1 MYIIIAGGGIAGST
15 LASALAERKHDV
27 VVIDLDNERCEAI
40 YADSGVVT
48 VNGNS
53 TDINTLKA
61 AGIEKAD
68 IAIGAMY
75 SDTANLTFSI
85 LAKSF
90 NVKRVMVKMRDPSY
104 AQVYKAAGISSV
116 CNMIE
121 LFRNKII
128 MELEN
133 PNIRIISNL
142 EDRDTQLIMI
152 KFPGADPD
160 KGITIMELAKK
171 DIFSD
176 NCVFAGIY
184 QKKIQK
190 IIMPRGKDKVYPDD
204 KLFIVA
210 HKARVKAIS
219 NYIDKI
225 SNTKEHRS

>member
-1 MYIIIAGGGIAGST
+1 MYIVIAGGGISGSI

-27 VVIDLDNERCEAI
+27 VVIDLHNERCEAI
-40 YADSGVVT
+40 YAQSGVIT

-61 AGIEKAD
+61 AGIEKAN

-75 SDTANLTFSI
+75 SDPANLTFAI

-90 NVKRVMVKMRDPSY
+90 KVQRIMVKMRDPAY
-104 AQVYKAAGISSV
+104 ARVYEAAGISSV

-121 LFRNKII
+121 LFRNKIL

-133 PNIRIISNL
+133 PNVRIISNL
-142 EDRDTQLIMI
+142 EDRNTQLIMI
-152 KFPGADPD
+152 RYPGDDPD
-160 KGITIMELAKK
+160 KGITIMELARK
-171 DIFSD
+171 DIFSED
-176 NCVFAGIY
+176 CVFAGIF
-184 QKKIQK
+184 QNKINK
-190 IIMPRGKDKVYPDD
+190 IIMPRGADKVYPDD

-210 HKARVKAIS
+210 HKTRVKIIS

-225 SNTKEHRS
+225 VNKQQKK

>member
-27 VVIDLDNERCEAI
+27 VVIDLDNERCETI
-40 YADSGVVT
+40 YAESGVVT

-61 AGIEKAD
+61 AGIEKTD

-121 LFRNKII
+121 LFRNKIL

-142 EDRDTQLIMI
+142 EDRNTQLIMI

-160 KGITIMELAKK
+160 EGITIMELAKK

-190 IIMPRGKDKVYPDD
+190 IIMPRGGDKVYPDD

-210 HKARVKAIS
+210 HKTRVKAIS

-225 SNTKEHRS
+225 SGTVKT